1 MWVEDE
7 ETVQTNVYGEDI
19 ILKKVDREYTYRL
32 VNEAGD
38 WMPGLPEGMVWADA
52 QALFENSL

>member
-7 ETVQTNVYGEDI
+7 ETVQTNVYGEEI

-32 VNEAGD
+32 VNETGD
-38 WMPGLPEGMVWADA
+38 WLPGLPEGMIWADA
-52 QALFENSL
+52 QALFDNSL